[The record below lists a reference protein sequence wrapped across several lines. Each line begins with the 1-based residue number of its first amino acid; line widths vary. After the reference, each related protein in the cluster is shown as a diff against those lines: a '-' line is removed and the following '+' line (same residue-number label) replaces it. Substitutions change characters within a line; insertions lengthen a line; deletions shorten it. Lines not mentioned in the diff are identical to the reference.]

1 MIKVNKNWSNPLAG
15 TPHISVI
22 LPVFHAEL
30 TLASALQSVN
40 AQGWSEKNLE
50 IILSIDDAKDYRWA
64 KAYWPNITF
73 CYGHAPATGAGAAR
87 NRGIL
92 AASGRYLAFLDADD
106 IWQDGYL
113 DALYPAAKKH
123 GLAFGK
129 TVIHAH
135 DGTFLMQLGDHE
147 ANRAANHA
155 LNDIGGGQS
164 RLKLEDFGALPGS
177 FHPLMRR
184 QLTPFFLKYPAQD
197 VFHAMEVVAMHGNN
211 APLVDEARYQLN
223 LGADSFT
230 ASAGFSHRIDRSYRL
245 MMQFVRSGQ
254 TQVPYRQQVRVI
266 RALQQR
272 RQWNQRYIRSGGK
285 FASFYHFLA
294 DALA

>member
-1 MIKVNKNWSNPLAG
+1 MIKVNKNRSNRLAG
-15 TPHISVI
+15 APLISVI
-22 LPVFHAEL
+22 VPVYRAQL
-30 TLASALQSVN
+30 TLASALLSVK
-40 AQGWSEKNLE
+40 AQAWSEKNLE
-50 IILSIDDAKDYRWA
+50 IVLSIDDAKDYRWA
-64 KAYWPNITF
+64 KTYWSNITF

-135 DGTFLMQLGDHE
+135 DGTFLMQLGDHLTT
-147 ANRAANHA
+147 HV
-155 LNDIGGGQS
+155 GSGQL

-197 VFHAMEVVAMHGNN
+197 VFHALEAIAMLGND
-211 APLVDEARYQLN
+211 APQVDEARYQLN

-230 ASAGFSHRIDRSYRL
+230 ASAGFSHRIDRSYRQ
-245 MMQFVRSGQ
+245 MIQFVRSGQ
-254 TQVPYRQQVRVI
+254 TQVPHRQQLRVI
-266 RALQQR
+266 RALQKR
-272 RQWNQRYIRSGGK
+272 RQWNQRFIRDGDK

>member
-1 MIKVNKNWSNPLAG
+1 MIKVNKNRSNRLAG
-15 TPHISVI
+15 APLISVI
-22 LPVFHAEL
+22 VPVYRAQL
-30 TLASALQSVN
+30 TLASALLSVK
-40 AQGWSEKNLE
+40 AQAWSEKNLE
-50 IILSIDDAKDYRWA
+50 IVLSIDDAKDYRWA
-64 KAYWPNITF
+64 KTYWSNITF

-135 DGTFLMQLGDHE
+135 DGTFLMQLGDHLTT
-147 ANRAANHA
+147 HV
-155 LNDIGGGQS
+155 GSGQS

-197 VFHAMEVVAMHGNN
+197 VFHALEAIAMLGND
-211 APLVDEARYQLN
+211 APQVDEARYQLN

-230 ASAGFSHRIDRSYRL
+230 ASAGFSHRIDRSYRQ
-245 MMQFVRSGQ
+245 MIQFVRSGQ
-254 TQVPYRQQVRVI
+254 TQVPHRKQLRVI
-266 RALQQR
+266 RALQKR
-272 RQWNQRYIRSGGK
+272 RQWNQRFIRVGDK